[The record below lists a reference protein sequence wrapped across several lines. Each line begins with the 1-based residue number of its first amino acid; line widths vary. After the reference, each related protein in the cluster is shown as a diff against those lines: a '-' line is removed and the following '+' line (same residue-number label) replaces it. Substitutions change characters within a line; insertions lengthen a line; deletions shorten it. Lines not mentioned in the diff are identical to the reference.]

1 MRTLFSVT
9 IGFIIGAIGAI
20 LFSQSMPPKEG
31 SAEEQVGKLEVELKR
46 ANNRVSLLEQTG
58 RNGKNLNRTLKDNVR
73 NITEDIRDGRSVTPD
88 DIFRASQ
95 PLIRDLA
102 PLLDRVRAR
111 QVQRQS
117 DTKAGEIARKY
128 SLTDAQLESLKILL
142 AQNADAEAK
151 RFTSMLSQEGTKL
164 EDFAKATNNINI
176 EDGLE
181 QFMQNNLQGD
191 QFVKFKADQVLEKVQ
206 KVQEEADM
214 KVTRL
219 DSIVKLDD
227 SQHSEIFAVMARGA
241 RDFDPSM
248 QIEGMSESKNSLST
262 GKSKQDAIFDILTP
276 IQREAYENHRNEKRS
291 EAQKDME
298 AIGLRLPDDWNSS
311 DLLDF

>member
-9 IGFIIGAIGAI
+9 IGLIIGAIGAT

-31 SAEEQVGKLEVELKR
+31 SAEERVSKLEFELKR
-46 ANNRVSLLEQTG
+46 ANNRVSLLQQTG
-58 RNGKNLNRTLKDNVR
+58 RNGENLNRTLKDGVR
-73 NITEDIRDGRSVTPD
+73 NITEDIRDGKAVTPD
-88 DIFRASQ
+88 DIFRASK
-95 PLIRDLA
+95 PLIRDLQ
-102 PLLDRVRAR
+102 PLLDRIHAR
-111 QVQRQS
+111 ELQRQS
-117 DTKAGEIARKY
+117 DSKAGELARKY
-128 SLTDAQLESLKILL
+128 SLTDAQQESLKILL
-142 AQNADAEAK
+142 DQNADAEAK
-151 RFTSMLSQEGTKL
+151 RFTSMISQEGSKL
-164 EDFAKATNNINI
+164 EDLAKATNNINV

-191 QFVKFKADQVLEKVQ
+191 QLVKFKADQMLEKVQ

-219 DSIVKLDD
+219 DTIVKLDD
-227 SQHSEIFAVMARGA
+227 SQRSEIFAVMARGA

-248 QIEGMSESKNSLST
+248 QFEGMSESKVSLST

-276 IQREAYENHRNEKRS
+276 TQREAYENHRNAKRS

-298 AIGLRLPDDWNSS
+298 AIGLTLPDDWNSS

>member
-31 SAEEQVGKLEVELKR
+31 SAEEQVSKLEVELKR

-73 NITEDIRDGRSVTPD
+73 NITEDIRDGRLVTPD

-95 PLIRDLA
+95 PLIRDLV

-191 QFVKFKADQVLEKVQ
+191 QFVKFKADQMLEKVQ

-227 SQHSEIFAVMARGA
+227 SQHSEIFSVMARGA

-248 QIEGMSESKNSLST
+248 QIEGMSESKDSLST

-276 IQREAYENHRNEKRS
+276 TQREAYDNHRNEKRS

>member
-31 SAEEQVGKLEVELKR
+31 SAEEQVSKLEVELKR

-73 NITEDIRDGRSVTPD
+73 NITEDIRDGRLVTPD

-95 PLIRDLA
+95 PLIRDLV

-128 SLTDAQLESLKILL
+128 SLTDAQQESLKILL

-227 SQHSEIFAVMARGA
+227 SQHSEIFSVMARGA

-248 QIEGMSESKNSLST
+248 QIEGMSESKVSLST

>member
-181 QFMQNNLQGD
+181 QFMQNNLQNLKPIKCSKKSK
-191 QFVKFKADQVLEKVQ
+191 KFKRRQ
-206 KVQEEADM
+206 
-214 KVTRL
+214 T
-219 DSIVKLDD
+219 
-227 SQHSEIFAVMARGA
+227 
-241 RDFDPSM
+241 
-248 QIEGMSESKNSLST
+248 
-262 GKSKQDAIFDILTP
+262 
-276 IQREAYENHRNEKRS
+276 
-291 EAQKDME
+291 
-298 AIGLRLPDDWNSS
+298 
-311 DLLDF
+311 

>member
-31 SAEEQVGKLEVELKR
+31 SAEEQVSKLEVELKR

-73 NITEDIRDGRSVTPD
+73 NITEDIRDGRLVTPD

-95 PLIRDLA
+95 PLIRDLV

-117 DTKAGEIARKY
+117 DAKAGEIARKY

-191 QFVKFKADQVLEKVQ
+191 QFVKFKADQMLEKVQ

-227 SQHSEIFAVMARGA
+227 SQHSEIFSVMARGA

-248 QIEGMSESKNSLST
+248 QIEGMSESKDSLST

-276 IQREAYENHRNEKRS
+276 TQREAYDNHRNEKRS

>member
-31 SAEEQVGKLEVELKR
+31 SAEEQVSKLEVELKR

-73 NITEDIRDGRSVTPD
+73 NITEDIRDGRLVTPD

-95 PLIRDLA
+95 PLIRDLV

-117 DTKAGEIARKY
+117 DARAGEIARKY

-191 QFVKFKADQVLEKVQ
+191 QFVKFKADQMLEKVQ

-227 SQHSEIFAVMARGA
+227 SQHSEIFSVMARGA

-248 QIEGMSESKNSLST
+248 QIEGMSESKDSLST

-276 IQREAYENHRNEKRS
+276 TQREAYDNHRNEKRS

>member
-31 SAEEQVGKLEVELKR
+31 SAEEQVSKLEVELKR

-73 NITEDIRDGRSVTPD
+73 NITEDIRDGRLVTPD

-95 PLIRDLA
+95 PLIRDLV

-191 QFVKFKADQVLEKVQ
+191 QFVKFKADQMLEKVQ

-227 SQHSEIFAVMARGA
+227 SQHSEIFSVMARGA

-248 QIEGMSESKNSLST
+248 QIEGMSESKDSLST

-276 IQREAYENHRNEKRS
+276 TQREAYDNHRNEKRS

-298 AIGLRLPDDWNSS
+298 AIGLTLPDDWNSS

>member
-31 SAEEQVGKLEVELKR
+31 SAEEQVSKLEVELKR

-73 NITEDIRDGRSVTPD
+73 NITEDIRDGRLVTPD

-95 PLIRDLA
+95 PLIRDLV

-117 DTKAGEIARKY
+117 DAKAGEIARKY

-191 QFVKFKADQVLEKVQ
+191 QFVKFKADQMLEKVQ

-227 SQHSEIFAVMARGA
+227 SQHSEIFSVMARGA

-276 IQREAYENHRNEKRS
+276 TQREAYDNHRNEKRS

-298 AIGLRLPDDWNSS
+298 AIGLTLPDDWNSS